1 MAGNRRH
8 HRLLQVKGDI
18 PAILVT
24 AFFLISSVEHY

>member
-8 HRLLQVKGDI
+8 HRLLQVKAGI
-18 PAILVT
+18 PAILVA